1 MYTQKEKQAVRAF
14 FKYFQADRPS
24 VEMPKTSYK
33 RLGALWETL
42 PAKCY
47 TTPKKTRIKS
57 FWHAKEQ
64 KLLTGKWKM
73 SYNGILSCA
82 PRHGCKDFAESLLTP
97 VYMQL
102 SVPEDEVMVDAFAV
116 IEVAREIGLTV
127 DTDVVRRVKSEREYV
142 LKYKANKFINTK
154 QLKKL
159 FK

>member
-24 VEMPKTSYK
+24 VEMPKTRYK
-33 RLGALWETL
+33 RLGVLWTTL

-47 TTPKKTRIKS
+47 TTPKKARIKT

-64 KLLTGKWKM
+64 KLLTGNWKM

-116 IEVAREIGLTV
+116 IEVAKEIGLDV
-127 DTDVVRRVKSEREYV
+127 DRSVVHRVKSEREYV
-142 LKYKANKFINTK
+142 LKYKANKFVNTK

>member
-14 FKYFQADRPS
+14 FKYFQADRP
-24 VEMPKTSYK
+24 VEDMSKTTYK
-33 RLGALWETL
+33 RLGALWTTL

-47 TTPKKTRIKS
+47 TTPKKARIKT

-64 KLLTGKWKM
+64 RLLTGNWKM
-73 SYNGILSCA
+73 SYSGILSCA
-82 PRHGCKDFAESLLTP
+82 PRHGCRDFAESLLTP

-102 SVPEDEVMVDAFAV
+102 TVPEDEKMVDAFAV
-116 IEVAREIGLTV
+116 IKVAREIGLAV
-127 DTDVVRRVKSEREYV
+127 DTDVIGRVKSEREYV
-142 LKYKANKFINTK
+142 LKYKANKFVNTK

>member
-14 FKYFQADRPS
+14 FKYFQADRP
-24 VEMPKTSYK
+24 VDQMPKTTYK
-33 RLGALWETL
+33 RLGSLWTTL

-47 TTPKKTRIKS
+47 TTPKKARIKT

-64 KLLTGKWKM
+64 KLLTGNWKM

-82 PRHGCKDFAESLLTP
+82 PRHGCRDFAENLLTP

-102 SVPEDEVMVDAFAV
+102 TVPEDEKMVDALAV
-116 IEVAREIGLTV
+116 IKVAREIGLHAGS
-127 DTDVVRRVKSEREYV
+127 DIVRRVESEREYV
-142 LKYKANKFINTK
+142 LKYKANKFVNTK

>member
-14 FKYFQADRPS
+14 FKYLQADRPS
-24 VEMPKTSYK
+24 VEMPKTTYK
-33 RLGALWETL
+33 RLGSLWKAL

-47 TTPKKTRIKS
+47 TTSKKARIKS

-64 KLLTGKWKM
+64 KLLTGNWKM

-97 VYMQL
+97 VYMKL
-102 SVPEDEVMVDAFAV
+102 SVPEDEVMVDALAV
-116 IEVAREIGLTV
+116 INVAKEIGLDV
-127 DTDVVRRVKSEREYV
+127 DTDIVRRVKSEREYV
-142 LKYKANKFINTK
+142 LKYKANKFVNTK

>member
-14 FKYFQADRPS
+14 FKYFQADRP
-24 VEMPKTSYK
+24 VDEMPKTTYK
-33 RLGALWETL
+33 RLGALWTTL
-42 PAKCY
+42 PTKCY
-47 TTPKKTRIKS
+47 TTPKKARIKT

-82 PRHGCKDFAESLLTP
+82 PRHGCRDFAESLLTP

-102 SVPEDEVMVDAFAV
+102 TVPEDEKMVDALKL
-116 IEVAREIGLTV
+116 IKVAREIRLAV
-127 DTDVVRRVKSEREYV
+127 DTDVVHRVKSECEYV
-142 LKYKANKFINTK
+142 LKYKANKFVNTK